1 MVSYRRGLK
10 PQLCGMLGHLSTVQ
24 MGGGTV
30 VWEELGRI
38 SGQWCGQDELQ
49 RKIKG
54 VSSPWV
60 KVWCV
65 MEMCESRA
73 SWKIW
78 GRERHSHTLR
88 PSSVLSVGIIE
99 GSSSDIFATYRILVA
114 LHFWALTHK
123 LQRYACWI
131 GLLSRKCALSY
142 VRYCCFKKCLFI
154 YLAALNLSCG
164 MQDLRSS
171 RGTFVCSGEWGLSSC
186 NAQA

>member
-30 VWEELGRI
+30 VLEELGRI
-38 SGQWCGQDELQ
+38 NGQWCGQDELQ

-123 LQRYACWI
+123 LQRYAC
-131 GLLSRKCALSY
+131 
-142 VRYCCFKKCLFI
+142 
-154 YLAALNLSCG
+154 
-164 MQDLRSS
+164 
-171 RGTFVCSGEWGLSSC
+171 
-186 NAQA
+186 